1 MNRLYLKLARPIF
14 NVYTAGE
21 NIQQLNNKI
30 IQLSKNNIY
39 PIADYIKELSDQSTN
54 LDPIIN
60 QYISL
65 SKLDNLEYI
74 ALKLSSFNFNEKVIN
89 KLVSELITNNKKVLI
104 DAENNIHY
112 DKIDKIT
119 DNLLRDY
126 NKFDPMVFKTYQ
138 MYRKDSYNKLCS
150 DMLLHNNLGVK
161 LVRGAYHNEDKYSG
175 KLYLTKEETDQN
187 YARGL
192 KSVILNQNHIQAFV
206 CTHNINDI
214 NTLINFNDSL
224 KTKNTQETKKLTT
237 IYHASL
243 YGFINNETKKIID
256 SGIKTYKYLPY
267 GSLED
272 SIPYLTRRLYEN
284 PKILYHLL

>member
-1 MNRLYLKLARPIF
+1 MNKLFLKLARPIF

-30 IQLSKNNIY
+30 IQLSKSNIY
-39 PIADYIKELSDQSTN
+39 PIADYIKEFSDQSTN
-54 LDPIIN
+54 LDPIID

-74 ALKLSSFNFNEKVIN
+74 ALKLSSFNFNEKIIN
-89 KLVSELITNNKKVLI
+89 KLVSDLITNNKKVLI

-126 NKFDPMVFKTYQ
+126 NQFDPIVFKTYQ
-138 MYRKDSYNKLCS
+138 MYRKDSYNRLCS
-150 DMLLHNNLGVK
+150 DLLLHYNLGVK

-192 KSVILNQNHIQAFV
+192 KSVILNKNRIQAFV

-214 NTLINFNDSL
+214 NTLINFNNCL
-224 KTKNTQETKKLTT
+224 KTHKITS

-243 YGFINNETKKIID
+243 YGFINNETKKIIN

-267 GSLED
+267 GPLED
-272 SIPYLTRRLYEN
+272 SIPYLTRRLYEK

>member
-1 MNRLYLKLARPIF
+1 MNKFYLKLVRPIF
-14 NVYTAGE
+14 NIYTAGE

-39 PIADYIKELSDQSTN
+39 PIADYIKEYSDKSTN

-60 QYISL
+60 QYILL

-74 ALKLSSFNFNEKVIN
+74 ALKLSSFNFNEKIISR
-89 KLVSELITNNKKVLI
+89 LVSELITNNKKVLV

-126 NKFDPMVFKTYQ
+126 NQFEPIIFKTYQ
-138 MYRKDSYNKLCS
+138 MYRKDSYNKLCN
-150 DMLLHNNLGVK
+150 DLLLHNNLGIK

-187 YARGL
+187 YACGL
-192 KSVILNQNHIQAFV
+192 KSVILNKNRIQAFV

-214 NTLINFNDSL
+214 NTLINFNECL
-224 KTKNTQETKKLTT
+224 NTHKITT

-256 SGIKTYKYLPY
+256 SGIRTYKYLPY
-267 GSLED
+267 GPLED